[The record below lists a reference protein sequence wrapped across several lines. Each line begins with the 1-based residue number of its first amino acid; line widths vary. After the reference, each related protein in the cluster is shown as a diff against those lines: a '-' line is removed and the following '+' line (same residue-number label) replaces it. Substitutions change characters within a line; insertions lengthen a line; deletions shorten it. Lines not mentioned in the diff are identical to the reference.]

1 MNKNVSLVM
10 NTPMGSNKYELAI
23 VAAREARRLNNAL
36 RMRGETETSSAK
48 VTTQAL
54 STTLHG
60 EVPYQYTANRVPVV
74 AAEVAPPPPPAPP
87 AVDAE

>member
-1 MNKNVSLVM
+1 MPNKVSLVM

-60 EVPYQYTANRVPVV
+60 EVAYQYVTGRTP
-74 AAEVAPPPPPAPP
+74 AAEAAPPP
-87 AVDAE
+87 VDAE

>member
-1 MNKNVSLVM
+1 VPNKVSLVM

-48 VTTQAL
+48 VTTIAL

-60 EVPYQYTANRVPVV
+60 DVTYQYTVPRTPE
-74 AAEVAPPPPPAPP
+74 AEAAPPPPPVA
-87 AVDAE
+87 DAE

>member
-1 MNKNVSLVM
+1 VPNKVSLVM

-48 VTTQAL
+48 VTTLAL
-54 STTLHG
+54 AATLHG
-60 EVPYQYTANRVPVV
+60 EVPYQYVV
-74 AAEVAPPPPPAPP
+74 GRTPAVEAAPPPPPT
-87 AVDAE
+87 VDAE